1 LKEIQASSDLE
12 LKMIVTGMHLSPEF
26 GLTYKQIESDGFL
39 IDRKVEMLLLSDTS
53 TGISESMALGM
64 IGFSDAYKE
73 FQPDLILVLGDRFE
87 IFSAVTAATISKI
100 PIAHIHGGE
109 TTEGAF
115 DEAFRH
121 SITKMSH
128 IHFTAT
134 EVYRNRVIQLGE
146 QPKHVFNVGAVGID
160 NVKRL
165 KLLSKIEF
173 EESIGFKL
181 GKQNLL
187 VTFHPA
193 TLEKAT
199 VESQFEN
206 ILRALDELEETHIIF
221 TKANADT
228 GGRTINR
235 MIDDF
240 VSKRQKKSVV
250 HTSLGQ
256 LRYLSAIQY
265 MDGVVGNSSSGII
278 EVPSFKV
285 GTINVG
291 HRQLGRIKAASIID
305 CKPSYDGVKSALNKL
320 FSSNFQK
327 KVTSTINPYG
337 GGGASEKIIQQ
348 IREVSLKGILKKSFY
363 NLTIKES

>member
-1 LKEIQASSDLE
+1 
-12 LKMIVTGMHLSPEF
+12 MIVTGMHLSPEF

-87 IFSAVTAATISKI
+87 IFSAVTAATIAKI
-100 PIAHIHGGE
+100 PVAHIHGGE

-165 KLLSKIEF
+165 KLLS
-173 EESIGFKL
+173 
-181 GKQNLL
+181 
-187 VTFHPA
+187 V
-193 TLEKAT
+193 
-199 VESQFEN
+199 
-206 ILRALDELEETHIIF
+206 
-221 TKANADT
+221 
-228 GGRTINR
+228 
-235 MIDDF
+235 
-240 VSKRQKKSVV
+240 
-250 HTSLGQ
+250 
-256 LRYLSAIQY
+256 
-265 MDGVVGNSSSGII
+265 
-278 EVPSFKV
+278 
-285 GTINVG
+285 
-291 HRQLGRIKAASIID
+291 
-305 CKPSYDGVKSALNKL
+305 
-320 FSSNFQK
+320 
-327 KVTSTINPYG
+327 
-337 GGGASEKIIQQ
+337 
-348 IREVSLKGILKKSFY
+348 
-363 NLTIKES
+363 